1 MHTLNAENRDML
13 KKERQEFI
21 LHQLNLHNKVLS
33 ADLCRNMNV
42 SDDTIRRDLQELSQT
57 GRLIKVHGGA
67 LSKSFHKAFD
77 RQMVYSIDSK
87 HVIAQKTAQL
97 VQNGMYILTA
107 GGTSILEFAK
117 SLDPQ
122 LNATFFTCSLNAAIE
137 FAHHPSIEVV
147 MIGDKVS
154 KDSMLTTGANAVQ
167 TIESIQADL
176 CILGIN
182 SLDTSFGLSENDWE
196 VVQIKKAMIK
206 ASKKT
211 ICIGISEKL
220 NSQQKIKVANMDEID
235 ILITELDPNHP
246 TLAPFKRQGIT
257 IY

>member
-1 MHTLNAENRDML
+1 ML

-21 LHQLNLHNKVLS
+21 LHQLNLHNKILC
-33 ADLCRNMNV
+33 ADLSNKMGV
-42 SDDTIRRDLQELSQT
+42 SDDTIRRDLQELAQDDK
-57 GRLIKVHGGA
+57 LIKVHGGA
-67 LSKSFHKAFD
+67 LSKSFHTAFD
-77 RQMVYSIDSK
+77 RKMVYNLEDK
-87 HVIAQKTAQL
+87 HIIAQKTAAL
-97 VQNGMYILTA
+97 VQSGMYILTS

-117 SLDPQ
+117 SLDPN

-154 KDSMLTTGANAVQ
+154 KDSMLATGASAVQ

-182 SLDTSFGLSENDWE
+182 SLDTQFGLSENDWE

-220 NSQQKIKVANMDEID
+220 NSQQKIKVANLDEID
-235 ILITELDPNHP
+235 ILITELDPEDP
-246 TLAPFKRQGIT
+246 LLLPFKHKGLT

>member
-1 MHTLNAENRDML
+1 ML

-21 LHQLNLHNKVLS
+21 LHQLNLHNKILC
-33 ADLCRNMNV
+33 ADLINKMGV
-42 SDDTIRRDLQELSQT
+42 SDDTIRRDLQELAQQDK
-57 GRLIKVHGGA
+57 LLKVHGGA
-67 LSKSFHKAFD
+67 LSKSFHTAFD
-77 RQMVYSIDSK
+77 REMVYHLEDKNI
-87 HVIAQKTAQL
+87 IAQKTAAL
-97 VQNGMYILTA
+97 VQSGMYILTS

-117 SLDPQ
+117 SLDPN

-154 KDSMLTTGANAVQ
+154 KDSMLTTGASAVQ

-182 SLDTSFGLSENDWE
+182 SLDTQFGLSENDWE

-220 NSQQKIKVANMDEID
+220 NSQQKIKVANLDEID
-235 ILITELDPNHP
+235 ILVTELDPNDP
-246 TLAPFKRQGIT
+246 TLLPFKHKGLT

>member
-1 MHTLNAENRDML
+1 ML

-21 LHQLNLHNKVLS
+21 LHQLNLHNKILC
-33 ADLCRNMNV
+33 ADLSNKMGV
-42 SDDTIRRDLQELSQT
+42 SDDTIRRDLQELAQ
-57 GRLIKVHGGA
+57 GDKLIKVHGGA
-67 LSKSFHKAFD
+67 LSKSFHTAFD
-77 RQMVYSIDSK
+77 RKMVYNLEDK
-87 HVIAQKTAQL
+87 HIIAQKTAALIQS
-97 VQNGMYILTA
+97 GMYILTS
-107 GGTSILEFAK
+107 GGTSILEFAQ
-117 SLDPQ
+117 SLDAN

-147 MIGDKVS
+147 MIGDKVA
-154 KDSMLTTGANAVQ
+154 KDSMLTTGASAVQ

-182 SLDTSFGLSENDWE
+182 SLDTQFGLSENDWE

-220 NSQQKIKVANMDEID
+220 NSQQKIKVANLDEID
-235 ILITELDPNHP
+235 ILITELDPNDP
-246 TLAPFKRQGIT
+246 KLLPFKHKGLT

>member
-1 MHTLNAENRDML
+1 ML

-21 LHQLNLHNKVLS
+21 LHQLDLHNKILC
-33 ADLCRNMNV
+33 ADLSNKMGV
-42 SDDTIRRDLQELSQT
+42 SDDTIRRDLQELAQEDK
-57 GRLIKVHGGA
+57 LIKVHGGA
-67 LSKSFHKAFD
+67 LSKSFHTAFD
-77 RQMVYSIDSK
+77 RKMVYNLEDK
-87 HVIAQKTAQL
+87 HIIAQKTAAL
-97 VQNGMYILTA
+97 VQSGMYILTS

-117 SLDPQ
+117 SLDPN

-154 KDSMLTTGANAVQ
+154 KDSMLTTGASAVQ

-182 SLDTSFGLSENDWE
+182 SLDTQFGLSENDWE

-220 NSQQKIKVANMDEID
+220 NSQQKIKVANLDEID
-235 ILITELDPNHP
+235 ILITELDPNDP
-246 TLAPFKRQGIT
+246 TLLPFKHKGLT

>member
-1 MHTLNAENRDML
+1 ML

-21 LHQLNLHNKVLS
+21 LHQLNLHNKILC
-33 ADLCRNMNV
+33 ADLSNKMGV
-42 SDDTIRRDLQELSQT
+42 SDDTIRRDLQELAQDDK
-57 GRLIKVHGGA
+57 LIKVHGGA
-67 LSKSFHKAFD
+67 LSKSFHTAFD
-77 RQMVYSIDSK
+77 RKMVYNLEDKNI
-87 HVIAQKTAQL
+87 IAQKTAAL
-97 VQNGMYILTA
+97 VQSGMYILTS

-117 SLDPQ
+117 SLDTN

-154 KDSMLTTGANAVQ
+154 KDSMLTTGASAVQ

-182 SLDTSFGLSENDWE
+182 SLDTQFGLSENDWE

-220 NSQQKIKVANMDEID
+220 NSQQKIKVANLDEID
-235 ILITELDPNHP
+235 ILITELDPNDP
-246 TLAPFKRQGIT
+246 VLLPLKQKGLT

>member
-1 MHTLNAENRDML
+1 ML

-21 LHQLNLHNKVLS
+21 LHQLNLHNKILC
-33 ADLCRNMNV
+33 ADLSNKMGV
-42 SDDTIRRDLQELSQT
+42 SDDTIRRDLQELAQDDK
-57 GRLIKVHGGA
+57 LIKVHGGA
-67 LSKSFHKAFD
+67 LSKSFHTAFD
-77 RQMVYSIDSK
+77 RKMVYNLEDK
-87 HVIAQKTAQL
+87 HIIAQKTAAL
-97 VQNGMYILTA
+97 VQSGMYILTS

-117 SLDPQ
+117 SLDSN

-154 KDSMLTTGANAVQ
+154 KDSMLTTGASAVQ

-182 SLDTSFGLSENDWE
+182 SLDTQFGLSENDWE

-220 NSQQKIKVANMDEID
+220 NSQQKIKVANLDEID
-235 ILITELDPNHP
+235 ILITELDPNDP
-246 TLAPFKRQGIT
+246 ILLPFKHKGLT

>member
-1 MHTLNAENRDML
+1 ML

-21 LHQLNLHNKVLS
+21 LHQLNLHNKILC
-33 ADLCRNMNV
+33 ADLSNKMGV
-42 SDDTIRRDLQELSQT
+42 SDDTIRRDLQELALEDK
-57 GRLIKVHGGA
+57 LIKVHGGA
-67 LSKSFHKAFD
+67 LSKSFHTAFD
-77 RQMVYSIDSK
+77 RKMVYNLEDK
-87 HVIAQKTAQL
+87 HIIAQKTAAL
-97 VQNGMYILTA
+97 VQSGMYILTS

-117 SLDPQ
+117 SLDSN
-122 LNATFFTCSLNAAIE
+122 LNATFFTCSINAAIE

-154 KDSMLTTGANAVQ
+154 KDSMLTTGASAVQ

-182 SLDTSFGLSENDWE
+182 SLDTQFGLSENDWE

-220 NSQQKIKVANMDEID
+220 NSQQKIKVANLDEID
-235 ILITELDPNHP
+235 ILITELDPNDP
-246 TLAPFKRQGIT
+246 TLLPFKHKGLT

>member
-1 MHTLNAENRDML
+1 ML
-13 KKERQEFI
+13 KIERQEFI
-21 LHQLNLHNKVLS
+21 LHQLNLHNKILC
-33 ADLCRNMNV
+33 ADLSNKMGV
-42 SDDTIRRDLQELSQT
+42 SDDTIRRDLQELAQEDK
-57 GRLIKVHGGA
+57 LIKVHGGA
-67 LSKSFHKAFD
+67 LSKSFHTAFD
-77 RQMVYSIDSK
+77 RKMVYNLEDK
-87 HVIAQKTAQL
+87 HIIAQKTAGL
-97 VQNGMYILTA
+97 VQSGMYIFTS

-117 SLDPQ
+117 SLEPN

-154 KDSMLTTGANAVQ
+154 KDSMLTTGASAVQ

-182 SLDTSFGLSENDWE
+182 SLDTQFGLSENDWE

-220 NSQQKIKVANMDEID
+220 NSQQKIKVANLDEID
-235 ILITELDPNHP
+235 ILITELDPNDP
-246 TLAPFKRQGIT
+246 RLLPFKHKGLT

>member
-1 MHTLNAENRDML
+1 ML

-21 LHQLNLHNKVLS
+21 LHQLNLHNKILC
-33 ADLCRNMNV
+33 ADLSNMMGV
-42 SDDTIRRDLQELSQT
+42 SDDTIRRDLQELAQEDK
-57 GRLIKVHGGA
+57 LIKVHGGA
-67 LSKSFHKAFD
+67 LSKSFHTAFD
-77 RQMVYSIDSK
+77 RKMVYNLEDKNI
-87 HVIAQKTAQL
+87 IAQKTAAL
-97 VQNGMYILTA
+97 VQSGMYILTS

-117 SLDPQ
+117 SLDPN

-154 KDSMLTTGANAVQ
+154 KDSMLTTGASAMQ

-182 SLDTSFGLSENDWE
+182 SLDTQFGLSENDWE

-220 NSQQKIKVANMDEID
+220 NSQQKIKVANLDEID
-235 ILITELDPNHP
+235 ILITELDPNDSR
-246 TLAPFKRQGIT
+246 LLPFKHKGLT

>member
-1 MHTLNAENRDML
+1 ML

-21 LHQLNLHNKVLS
+21 LHQLNLHNKILC
-33 ADLCRNMNV
+33 ADLSNKMGV
-42 SDDTIRRDLQELSQT
+42 SDDTIRRDLQELAQEDK
-57 GRLIKVHGGA
+57 LIKVHGGA
-67 LSKSFHKAFD
+67 LSKSFHTAFD
-77 RQMVYSIDSK
+77 RKMVYNLEDK
-87 HVIAQKTAQL
+87 HIIAQKTAAL
-97 VQNGMYILTA
+97 VQSGMYILTS

-117 SLDPQ
+117 SLDPN

-154 KDSMLTTGANAVQ
+154 KDSMLTTGASAVQ

-182 SLDTSFGLSENDWE
+182 SLDTQFGLSENDWE

-220 NSQQKIKVANMDEID
+220 NSQQKIKVANLDEID
-235 ILITELDPNHP
+235 ILITELDPEDS
-246 TLAPFKRQGIT
+246 LLLPFKHKGLT

>member
-1 MHTLNAENRDML
+1 ML

-21 LHQLNLHNKVLS
+21 LHQLNLHNKILC
-33 ADLCRNMNV
+33 ADLSNKMGV
-42 SDDTIRRDLQELSQT
+42 SDDTIRRDLQELAQEDK
-57 GRLIKVHGGA
+57 LIKVHGGA
-67 LSKSFHKAFD
+67 LSKSFHTAFD
-77 RQMVYSIDSK
+77 RKMVYNLEDK
-87 HVIAQKTAQL
+87 HIIAQKTAAL
-97 VQNGMYILTA
+97 VQSGMYILTS

-117 SLDPQ
+117 SLDIN

-137 FAHHPSIEVV
+137 FAHHPSIEVI

-154 KDSMLTTGANAVQ
+154 KDSMLTTGASAVQ
-167 TIESIQADL
+167 TIESVQADL

-182 SLDTSFGLSENDWE
+182 SLDTQFGLSENDWE

-220 NSQQKIKVANMDEID
+220 NSQQKIKVANLDEID
-235 ILITELDPNHP
+235 ILITELDPNDP
-246 TLAPFKRQGIT
+246 TLLPFKHKGLT

>member
-1 MHTLNAENRDML
+1 ML

-21 LHQLNLHNKVLS
+21 LHQLNLHNKILC
-33 ADLCRNMNV
+33 ADLSNKMGV
-42 SDDTIRRDLQELSQT
+42 SDDTIRRDLQELVLEDK
-57 GRLIKVHGGA
+57 LIKVHGGA
-67 LSKSFHKAFD
+67 LSKSFHTAFD
-77 RQMVYSIDSK
+77 RKMVYNLEDK
-87 HVIAQKTAQL
+87 HIIAQKTAAL
-97 VQNGMYILTA
+97 VQSGMYILTS

-117 SLDPQ
+117 SLDSN

-154 KDSMLTTGANAVQ
+154 KDSMLTTGARAAQ
-167 TIESIQADL
+167 TIESVQADL

-182 SLDTSFGLSENDWE
+182 SLDTQFGLSENDWE

-220 NSQQKIKVANMDEID
+220 NSQQKIKVANLDEID

-246 TLAPFKRQGIT
+246 TLLPFKHKGLT

>member
-1 MHTLNAENRDML
+1 ML

-21 LHQLNLHNKVLS
+21 LHQLNLHNKILC
-33 ADLCRNMNV
+33 ADLSNMMGV
-42 SDDTIRRDLQELSQT
+42 SDDTIRRDLQELAQEDK
-57 GRLIKVHGGA
+57 LIKVHGGA
-67 LSKSFHKAFD
+67 LSKSFHTAFD
-77 RQMVYSIDSK
+77 RKMVYNLEDK
-87 HVIAQKTAQL
+87 HIIAQKTAAL
-97 VQNGMYILTA
+97 VQSGMYILTS

-117 SLDPQ
+117 SLDPN

-154 KDSMLTTGANAVQ
+154 KDSMLTTGASAMQ

-182 SLDTSFGLSENDWE
+182 SLDTQFGLSENDWE

-220 NSQQKIKVANMDEID
+220 NSQQKIKVANLDEID
-235 ILITELDPNHP
+235 ILITDLDPNDSR
-246 TLAPFKRQGIT
+246 LLPFKHKGLT

>member
-1 MHTLNAENRDML
+1 ML

-21 LHQLNLHNKVLS
+21 LHQLNLHNKILC
-33 ADLCRNMNV
+33 ADLSNKMGV
-42 SDDTIRRDLQELSQT
+42 SDDTIRRDLQELALEDK
-57 GRLIKVHGGA
+57 LIKVHGGA
-67 LSKSFHKAFD
+67 LSKSFHTAFD
-77 RQMVYSIDSK
+77 RKMVYNLEDK
-87 HVIAQKTAQL
+87 HIIAQKTAVL
-97 VQNGMYILTA
+97 VQSGMYILTS

-117 SLDPQ
+117 SLDPN

-154 KDSMLTTGANAVQ
+154 KDSMLTTGASAVQ

-182 SLDTSFGLSENDWE
+182 SLDTQFGLSENDWE

-220 NSQQKIKVANMDEID
+220 NSQQKIKVANLDEID
-235 ILITELDPNHP
+235 ILITELDPNDP
-246 TLAPFKRQGIT
+246 TLLPFKHKGLT

>member
-1 MHTLNAENRDML
+1 ML

-21 LHQLNLHNKVLS
+21 LHQLNLHNKILC
-33 ADLCRNMNV
+33 ADLSNKMGV
-42 SDDTIRRDLQELSQT
+42 SDDTIRRDLQELALEDK
-57 GRLIKVHGGA
+57 LIKVHGGA
-67 LSKSFHKAFD
+67 LSKSFHTAFD
-77 RQMVYSIDSK
+77 RKMVYNLEDK
-87 HVIAQKTAQL
+87 HIIAQKTAAL
-97 VQNGMYILTA
+97 VQSGMYILTS

-117 SLDPQ
+117 SLDSN

-147 MIGDKVS
+147 MIGDNVS
-154 KDSMLTTGANAVQ
+154 KDSMLTTGASAVQ

-182 SLDTSFGLSENDWE
+182 SLDTQFGLSENDWE

-220 NSQQKIKVANMDEID
+220 NSQQKIKVANLDEID

-246 TLAPFKRQGIT
+246 TLLPFKHKGLT

>member
-1 MHTLNAENRDML
+1 ML

-21 LHQLNLHNKVLS
+21 LHQLNLHNKILC
-33 ADLCRNMNV
+33 ADLSNKMGV
-42 SDDTIRRDLQELSQT
+42 SDDTIRRDLQELAQDDK
-57 GRLIKVHGGA
+57 LIKVHGGA
-67 LSKSFHKAFD
+67 LSKSFHTAFD
-77 RQMVYSIDSK
+77 RKMVYNLEDKNI
-87 HVIAQKTAQL
+87 IAQKTAAL
-97 VQNGMYILTA
+97 VQSGMYILTS

-117 SLDPQ
+117 SLDTN

-137 FAHHPSIEVV
+137 FAHHPSIEVI

-154 KDSMLTTGANAVQ
+154 KDSMLTTGASAVQ

-182 SLDTSFGLSENDWE
+182 SLDTQFGLSENDWE

-220 NSQQKIKVANMDEID
+220 NSQQKIKVANLDEID
-235 ILITELDPNHP
+235 ILITELDPNDP
-246 TLAPFKRQGIT
+246 ILLPFKHKGLT

>member
-1 MHTLNAENRDML
+1 ML

-21 LHQLNLHNKVLS
+21 LHQLNLHNKILS
-33 ADLCRNMNV
+33 ADLSNKMGV
-42 SDDTIRRDLQELSQT
+42 SDDTIRRDLQELAQEDK
-57 GRLIKVHGGA
+57 LIKVHGGA
-67 LSKSFHKAFD
+67 LSKSFHTAFD
-77 RQMVYSIDSK
+77 RKMVYNLEDK
-87 HVIAQKTAQL
+87 HIIAQKTAAL
-97 VQNGMYILTA
+97 VQSGMYILTS

-117 SLDPQ
+117 SLDPN

-154 KDSMLTTGANAVQ
+154 KDSMLTTGASAVQ

-182 SLDTSFGLSENDWE
+182 SLDTQFGLSENDWE

-220 NSQQKIKVANMDEID
+220 NSQQKIKVANLDEID
-235 ILITELDPNHP
+235 ILITELDPEDS
-246 TLAPFKRQGIT
+246 LLLPFKHKGLT

>member
-1 MHTLNAENRDML
+1 ML

-21 LHQLNLHNKVLS
+21 LHQLNLHNKILCVDLS
-33 ADLCRNMNV
+33 NKMGV
-42 SDDTIRRDLQELSQT
+42 SDDTIRRDLQELAQQDKI
-57 GRLIKVHGGA
+57 IKVHGGA
-67 LSKSFHKAFD
+67 LSKSFHTAFD
-77 RQMVYSIDSK
+77 REMVYNLEDK
-87 HVIAQKTAQL
+87 HIIAQKAATL
-97 VQNGMYILTA
+97 VQSGMYILTS

-117 SLDPQ
+117 SLDPN
-122 LNATFFTCSLNAAIE
+122 LNVTFFTCSLNAAIE

-154 KDSMLTTGANAVQ
+154 KDSMLTTGASAVQ

-176 CILGIN
+176 CIMGIN
-182 SLDTSFGLSENDWE
+182 SLDAQFGLSENDWE

-220 NSQQKIKVANMDEID
+220 NSQQKIKVANLDEID
-235 ILITELDPNHP
+235 ILITELDPNDP
-246 TLAPFKRQGIT
+246 RLLPFKHKGLT

>member
-1 MHTLNAENRDML
+1 ML

-21 LHQLNLHNKVLS
+21 LHQLNLHNKILC
-33 ADLCRNMNV
+33 ADLSNKMGV
-42 SDDTIRRDLQELSQT
+42 SDDTIRRDLQELAQEDK
-57 GRLIKVHGGA
+57 LIKVHGGA
-67 LSKSFHKAFD
+67 LSKSFHTAFD
-77 RQMVYSIDSK
+77 RKMVYNLEDK
-87 HVIAQKTAQL
+87 HIIAQKTAAL
-97 VQNGMYILTA
+97 VQSGMYILTS

-117 SLDPQ
+117 SLDTN

-154 KDSMLTTGANAVQ
+154 KDSMLTTGASAVQ

-182 SLDTSFGLSENDWE
+182 SLDTQFGLSENDWE

-220 NSQQKIKVANMDEID
+220 NSQQKIKVANLDEID
-235 ILITELDPNHP
+235 ILITELDPNDP
-246 TLAPFKRQGIT
+246 RLLPFKHKGLT

>member
-1 MHTLNAENRDML
+1 ML

-21 LHQLNLHNKVLS
+21 LHQLNLHNKILC
-33 ADLCRNMNV
+33 ADLSNKMGV
-42 SDDTIRRDLQELSQT
+42 SDDTIRRDLQELALEDK
-57 GRLIKVHGGA
+57 LIKVHGGA
-67 LSKSFHKAFD
+67 LSKSFHTAFD
-77 RQMVYSIDSK
+77 RKMVYNLEDK
-87 HVIAQKTAQL
+87 HIIAQKTAAL
-97 VQNGMYILTA
+97 VQSGMYILTS

-117 SLDPQ
+117 SLDSN

-154 KDSMLTTGANAVQ
+154 KDSMLTTGASAMQ

-182 SLDTSFGLSENDWE
+182 SLDTQFGLSENDWE

-220 NSQQKIKVANMDEID
+220 NSQQKIKVANLDEID
-235 ILITELDPNHP
+235 ILITELDPNDP
-246 TLAPFKRQGIT
+246 TLLPFKHKGLT

>member
-1 MHTLNAENRDML
+1 ML

-21 LHQLNLHNKVLS
+21 LHQLNLHNKILC
-33 ADLCRNMNV
+33 ADLSDMMDV
-42 SDDTIRRDLQELSQT
+42 SDDTIRRDLQELAQEEK
-57 GRLIKVHGGA
+57 LIKVHGGA
-67 LSKSFHKAFD
+67 LSKSFHTAFD
-77 RQMVYSIDSK
+77 RKMVYNLEDKNI
-87 HVIAQKTAQL
+87 IAQKTAAL
-97 VQNGMYILTA
+97 VQSGMYILTS

-117 SLDPQ
+117 SLDPN

-154 KDSMLTTGANAVQ
+154 KDSMLTTGASAVQ

-182 SLDTSFGLSENDWE
+182 SLDTQFGLSENDWE

-220 NSQQKIKVANMDEID
+220 NSQQKIKVANLDEID
-235 ILITELDPNHP
+235 ILITELDPNDP
-246 TLAPFKRQGIT
+246 KLLPFKHKGLT

>member
-1 MHTLNAENRDML
+1 ML

-21 LHQLNLHNKVLS
+21 LHQLNLHNKILC
-33 ADLCRNMNV
+33 ADLSNMMGV
-42 SDDTIRRDLQELSQT
+42 SDDTIRRDLQELAQEEK
-57 GRLIKVHGGA
+57 LIKVHGGA
-67 LSKSFHKAFD
+67 LSKSFHTAFD
-77 RQMVYSIDSK
+77 RKMVYNLEDKNI
-87 HVIAQKTAQL
+87 IAQKTAAL
-97 VQNGMYILTA
+97 VQSGMYILTS

-117 SLDPQ
+117 SLDPN

-154 KDSMLTTGANAVQ
+154 KDSMLTTGASAVQ
-167 TIESIQADL
+167 TIESVQADL

-182 SLDTSFGLSENDWE
+182 SLDTQFGLSENDWE

-206 ASKKT
+206 ASQKT

-220 NSQQKIKVANMDEID
+220 NSQQKIKVANLDEID
-235 ILITELDPNHP
+235 ILITELDPNDSR
-246 TLAPFKRQGIT
+246 LLPFKHKGLT

>member
-1 MHTLNAENRDML
+1 ML

-21 LHQLNLHNKVLS
+21 LHQLNLHNKILC
-33 ADLCRNMNV
+33 ADLSNKMGV
-42 SDDTIRRDLQELSQT
+42 SDDTIRRDLQELAQDDK
-57 GRLIKVHGGA
+57 LIKVHGGA
-67 LSKSFHKAFD
+67 LSKSFHTAFD
-77 RQMVYSIDSK
+77 RKMVYNLEDKNI
-87 HVIAQKTAQL
+87 IAQKTATL
-97 VQNGMYILTA
+97 VQSGMYILTS

-117 SLDPQ
+117 SLDSN

-147 MIGDKVS
+147 MIGDKDS
-154 KDSMLTTGANAVQ
+154 KDSMLTTGASAVQ

-182 SLDTSFGLSENDWE
+182 SLDTQFGLSENDWE

-220 NSQQKIKVANMDEID
+220 NSQQKIKVANLDEID
-235 ILITELDPNHP
+235 ILITELDPNDP
-246 TLAPFKRQGIT
+246 ILLPFKHKGLT

>member
-1 MHTLNAENRDML
+1 ML

-21 LHQLNLHNKVLS
+21 LHQLNLHNKILC
-33 ADLCRNMNV
+33 ADLSNKMGV
-42 SDDTIRRDLQELSQT
+42 SDDTIRRDLQELAQEEK
-57 GRLIKVHGGA
+57 LIKVHGGA
-67 LSKSFHKAFD
+67 LSKSFHTAFD
-77 RQMVYSIDSK
+77 RKMVYNLEDK
-87 HVIAQKTAQL
+87 HIIAQKTAAL
-97 VQNGMYILTA
+97 VQSGMYILTS

-117 SLDPQ
+117 SLDTN

-154 KDSMLTTGANAVQ
+154 KDSMLTTGASAVQ

-182 SLDTSFGLSENDWE
+182 SLDTQFGLSENDWE

-220 NSQQKIKVANMDEID
+220 NSQQKIKVANLDEID
-235 ILITELDPNHP
+235 ILITELDPNDP
-246 TLAPFKRQGIT
+246 ILLPFKHKGLT

>member
-1 MHTLNAENRDML
+1 ML

-21 LHQLNLHNKVLS
+21 LHQLNLHNKILC
-33 ADLCRNMNV
+33 ADLSNMMGV
-42 SDDTIRRDLQELSQT
+42 SDDTIRRDLQELAQEDK
-57 GRLIKVHGGA
+57 LIKVHGGA
-67 LSKSFHKAFD
+67 LSKSFHTAFD
-77 RQMVYSIDSK
+77 RKMVYNLEDK
-87 HVIAQKTAQL
+87 HIIAQKTAAL
-97 VQNGMYILTA
+97 VQSGMYILTS

-117 SLDPQ
+117 SLDPN

-154 KDSMLTTGANAVQ
+154 KDSMLTTGASAVQ

-182 SLDTSFGLSENDWE
+182 SLDTQFGLSENDWE

-220 NSQQKIKVANMDEID
+220 NSQQKIKVANLDEID
-235 ILITELDPNHP
+235 ILITELDPNDSR
-246 TLAPFKRQGIT
+246 LLPFKHKGLT

>member
-1 MHTLNAENRDML
+1 ML

-21 LHQLNLHNKVLS
+21 LHQLNLHNKILC
-33 ADLCRNMNV
+33 ADLSNKMGV
-42 SDDTIRRDLQELSQT
+42 SDDTIRRDLQELALEDK
-57 GRLIKVHGGA
+57 LIKVHGGA
-67 LSKSFHKAFD
+67 LSKSFHTAFD
-77 RQMVYSIDSK
+77 RKMVYNLEDK
-87 HVIAQKTAQL
+87 HIIAQKTAAL
-97 VQNGMYILTA
+97 VQSGMYILTS
-107 GGTSILEFAK
+107 GGTSMLEFAK
-117 SLDPQ
+117 SLDSN

-154 KDSMLTTGANAVQ
+154 KDSMLTTGASAVQ

-182 SLDTSFGLSENDWE
+182 SLDTQFGLSENDWE

-220 NSQQKIKVANMDEID
+220 NSQQKIKVANLDEID

-246 TLAPFKRQGIT
+246 SLLPFKHKGLT

>member
-1 MHTLNAENRDML
+1 ML

-21 LHQLNLHNKVLS
+21 LHQLNLHNKVLC
-33 ADLCRNMNV
+33 ADLGHMMGV
-42 SDDTIRRDLQELSQT
+42 SDDTIRRDLQELAQEEK
-57 GRLIKVHGGA
+57 LIKVHGGA
-67 LSKSFHKAFD
+67 LSKSFHTAFD
-77 RQMVYSIDSK
+77 RKMVYNLEDK
-87 HVIAQKTAQL
+87 HIIAQKTAAL
-97 VQNGMYILTA
+97 VQSGMYILTS

-117 SLDPQ
+117 SLDPN

-154 KDSMLTTGANAVQ
+154 KDSMLTTGASAVQ

-182 SLDTSFGLSENDWE
+182 SLDTQFGLSENDWE

-220 NSQQKIKVANMDEID
+220 NSQQKIKVANLDEID
-235 ILITELDPNHP
+235 ILITELDPNDP
-246 TLAPFKRQGIT
+246 TLLPFKHKGLT

>member
-1 MHTLNAENRDML
+1 ML

-21 LHQLNLHNKVLS
+21 LHQLNLHNKILC
-33 ADLCRNMNV
+33 ADLSNKMGV
-42 SDDTIRRDLQELSQT
+42 SDDTIRRDLQELAQEDK
-57 GRLIKVHGGA
+57 LIKVHGGA
-67 LSKSFHKAFD
+67 LSKSFHTAFD
-77 RQMVYSIDSK
+77 RKMVYNLEDKNI
-87 HVIAQKTAQL
+87 IAQKTAAL
-97 VQNGMYILTA
+97 VQSGMYILTS

-117 SLDPQ
+117 SLDTN
-122 LNATFFTCSLNAAIE
+122 LNATFFTCSVKAAIE

-147 MIGDKVS
+147 MIGDKVA
-154 KDSMLTTGANAVQ
+154 KDSMLTTGASAVQ

-182 SLDTSFGLSENDWE
+182 SLDTQFGLSENDWE

-220 NSQQKIKVANMDEID
+220 NSQQKIKVANLDEID
-235 ILITELDPNHP
+235 ILITELDPNDP
-246 TLAPFKRQGIT
+246 ILLPFKHKGLT

>member
-1 MHTLNAENRDML
+1 ML

-21 LHQLNLHNKVLS
+21 LHQLDLHNKILC
-33 ADLCRNMNV
+33 ADLSNKMGV
-42 SDDTIRRDLQELSQT
+42 SDDTIRRDLQELAQEDK
-57 GRLIKVHGGA
+57 LIKVHGGA
-67 LSKSFHKAFD
+67 LSKSFHTAFD
-77 RQMVYSIDSK
+77 RKMVYNLEDK
-87 HVIAQKTAQL
+87 HIIAQKTAAL
-97 VQNGMYILTA
+97 VQSGMYILTS

-117 SLDPQ
+117 SLDPN

-154 KDSMLTTGANAVQ
+154 KDSMLTTGASAVQ

-182 SLDTSFGLSENDWE
+182 SLDTQFGLSENDWE

-220 NSQQKIKVANMDEID
+220 NSQQKIKVANLDEID
-235 ILITELDPNHP
+235 ILITELDPEDS
-246 TLAPFKRQGIT
+246 LLLPFKHKGLT

>member
-1 MHTLNAENRDML
+1 ML

-21 LHQLNLHNKVLS
+21 LHQLNLHNKILC
-33 ADLCRNMNV
+33 ADLSNKMGV
-42 SDDTIRRDLQELSQT
+42 SDDTIRRDLQELAQQDK
-57 GRLIKVHGGA
+57 LLKVHGGA
-67 LSKSFHKAFD
+67 LSKSFHTAFD
-77 RQMVYSIDSK
+77 REMVYHLEDKNI
-87 HVIAQKTAQL
+87 IAQKTAAL
-97 VQNGMYILTA
+97 VQSGMYILTS

-117 SLDPQ
+117 SLDPN

-154 KDSMLTTGANAVQ
+154 KDAMLTTGASAVQ
-167 TIESIQADL
+167 TIETIQADL

-182 SLDTSFGLSENDWE
+182 SLDTQFGLSENDWE

-220 NSQQKIKVANMDEID
+220 NSQQKIKVANLDEID
-235 ILITELDPNHP
+235 ILITELDPNDP
-246 TLAPFKRQGIT
+246 TLLPFKHKGLT

>member
-1 MHTLNAENRDML
+1 ML

-21 LHQLNLHNKVLS
+21 LHQLNLHNKILC
-33 ADLCRNMNV
+33 ADLSNMMGV
-42 SDDTIRRDLQELSQT
+42 SDDTIRRDLQELAQEDK
-57 GRLIKVHGGA
+57 LIKVHGGA
-67 LSKSFHKAFD
+67 LSKSFHTAFD
-77 RQMVYSIDSK
+77 RKMVYNLEDKNI
-87 HVIAQKTAQL
+87 IAQKTAAL
-97 VQNGMYILTA
+97 VQSGMYILTS

-117 SLDPQ
+117 SLDPN

-154 KDSMLTTGANAVQ
+154 KDSMLTTGASAVQ

-182 SLDTSFGLSENDWE
+182 SLDTQFGLSENDWE

-220 NSQQKIKVANMDEID
+220 NSQQKIKVANLDEID
-235 ILITELDPNHP
+235 ILITELDPNDSR
-246 TLAPFKRQGIT
+246 LLPFKHKGLT

>member
-1 MHTLNAENRDML
+1 ML

-21 LHQLNLHNKVLS
+21 LHQLNLHNKILC
-33 ADLCRNMNV
+33 ADLSNKMGV
-42 SDDTIRRDLQELSQT
+42 SDDTIRRDLQELALEDK
-57 GRLIKVHGGA
+57 LIKVHGGA
-67 LSKSFHKAFD
+67 LSKSFHTAFD
-77 RQMVYSIDSK
+77 RKMVYNLEDK
-87 HVIAQKTAQL
+87 HIIAQKTAAL
-97 VQNGMYILTA
+97 VQSGMYILTS

-117 SLDPQ
+117 SLDSN

-154 KDSMLTTGANAVQ
+154 KDSMLTTGASAVQ

-182 SLDTSFGLSENDWE
+182 SLDTQFGLSENDWE

-220 NSQQKIKVANMDEID
+220 NSQQKIKVANLDEID
-235 ILITELDPNHP
+235 ILITELDPKDP
-246 TLAPFKRQGIT
+246 TLLPFKHKGLT

>member
-1 MHTLNAENRDML
+1 ML

-21 LHQLNLHNKVLS
+21 LHQLNLHNKILC
-33 ADLCRNMNV
+33 ADLSNMMGV
-42 SDDTIRRDLQELSQT
+42 SDDTIRRDLQELAQEDK
-57 GRLIKVHGGA
+57 LIKVHGGA
-67 LSKSFHKAFD
+67 LSKSFHTAFD
-77 RQMVYSIDSK
+77 RKMVYNLEDK
-87 HVIAQKTAQL
+87 HIIAQKTAAL
-97 VQNGMYILTA
+97 VQSGMYILTS

-117 SLDPQ
+117 SLDPN

-154 KDSMLTTGANAVQ
+154 KDSMLTTGASAVQ

-182 SLDTSFGLSENDWE
+182 SLDTQFGLSENDWE

-220 NSQQKIKVANMDEID
+220 NSQQKIKVANLDEID
-235 ILITELDPNHP
+235 ILITELDPNDSK
-246 TLAPFKRQGIT
+246 LLPFKHKGLT

>member
-1 MHTLNAENRDML
+1 ML

-21 LHQLNLHNKVLS
+21 LHQLNLHNKILC
-33 ADLCRNMNV
+33 ADLSNKMGV
-42 SDDTIRRDLQELSQT
+42 SDDTIRRDLQELAQDEK
-57 GRLIKVHGGA
+57 LIKVHGGA
-67 LSKSFHKAFD
+67 LSKSFHTAFD
-77 RQMVYSIDSK
+77 RKMVYNLEDK
-87 HVIAQKTAQL
+87 HIIAQKTAAL
-97 VQNGMYILTA
+97 VQSGMYILTS

-117 SLDPQ
+117 SLDPN

-154 KDSMLTTGANAVQ
+154 KDSMLTTGASAVQ

-182 SLDTSFGLSENDWE
+182 SLDTQFGLSENDWE

-220 NSQQKIKVANMDEID
+220 NSQQKIKVANLDEID
-235 ILITELDPNHP
+235 ILITELDPEDP
-246 TLAPFKRQGIT
+246 ILLPFKNKGLT

>member
-1 MHTLNAENRDML
+1 ML

-21 LHQLNLHNKVLS
+21 LHQLNLHNKILC
-33 ADLCRNMNV
+33 ADLSNKMGV
-42 SDDTIRRDLQELSQT
+42 SDDTIRRDLQELALEDK
-57 GRLIKVHGGA
+57 LIKVHGGA
-67 LSKSFHKAFD
+67 LSKSFHTAFD
-77 RQMVYSIDSK
+77 RKMVYNLEDK
-87 HVIAQKTAQL
+87 HIIAQKTAAL
-97 VQNGMYILTA
+97 VQSGMYILTS

-117 SLDPQ
+117 SLDSN

-147 MIGDKVS
+147 MIGDKVA
-154 KDSMLTTGANAVQ
+154 KDSMLTTGASAVQ

-182 SLDTSFGLSENDWE
+182 SLDTQFGLSENDWE

-220 NSQQKIKVANMDEID
+220 NSQQKIKVANLDEID
-235 ILITELDPNHP
+235 ILITELDPNDP
-246 TLAPFKRQGIT
+246 KLLPFKHKGLT

>member
-1 MHTLNAENRDML
+1 ML

-21 LHQLNLHNKVLS
+21 LHQLNLHNKVLC
-33 ADLCRNMNV
+33 ADLSNKMEV
-42 SDDTIRRDLQELSQT
+42 SDDTIRRDLQELAQQEK
-57 GRLIKVHGGA
+57 LIKVHGGA
-67 LSKSFHKAFD
+67 LSKSFHTAFD
-77 RQMVYSIDSK
+77 REMVYNLEHK
-87 HVIAQKTAQL
+87 HIIAKKTATL
-97 VQNGMYILTA
+97 VQSGMYILTS

-117 SLDPQ
+117 SLDPT

-147 MIGDKVS
+147 MIGDKIS
-154 KDSMLTTGANAVQ
+154 KDAMLTTGASAVQ
-167 TIESIQADL
+167 TIESVQADL

-182 SLDTSFGLSENDWE
+182 SLDTQFGLSENDWE

-220 NSQQKIKVANMDEID
+220 NSQQKIKVANLDEID
-235 ILITELDPNHP
+235 ILITELDPNDPKLLPYKH
-246 TLAPFKRQGIT
+246 QGLT

>member
-1 MHTLNAENRDML
+1 ML

-21 LHQLNLHNKVLS
+21 LHQLNLHNKILC
-33 ADLCRNMNV
+33 ADLSNKMGV
-42 SDDTIRRDLQELSQT
+42 SDDTIRRDLQELALEDK
-57 GRLIKVHGGA
+57 LIKVHGGA
-67 LSKSFHKAFD
+67 LSKSFHTAFD
-77 RQMVYSIDSK
+77 RKMVYNLEDK
-87 HVIAQKTAQL
+87 HIIAQKTAEL
-97 VQNGMYILTA
+97 VQSGMYILTS

-117 SLDPQ
+117 SLDSN

-154 KDSMLTTGANAVQ
+154 KDSMLTTGASAVQ

-182 SLDTSFGLSENDWE
+182 SLDTQFGLSENDWE

-220 NSQQKIKVANMDEID
+220 NSQQKIKVANLDEID

-246 TLAPFKRQGIT
+246 SLLPFKHKGLT

>member
-1 MHTLNAENRDML
+1 ML

-21 LHQLNLHNKVLS
+21 LHQLNLHNKILC
-33 ADLCRNMNV
+33 ADLSNMMGV
-42 SDDTIRRDLQELSQT
+42 SDDTIRRDLQELAQEDK
-57 GRLIKVHGGA
+57 LIKVHGGA
-67 LSKSFHKAFD
+67 LNKSFHTAFD
-77 RQMVYSIDSK
+77 RKMVYNLEDK
-87 HVIAQKTAQL
+87 HIIAQKTAAL
-97 VQNGMYILTA
+97 VQSGMYIITS

-117 SLDPQ
+117 SLDPN

-154 KDSMLTTGANAVQ
+154 KDSMLTTGASAVQ

-182 SLDTSFGLSENDWE
+182 SLDTQFGLSENDWE

-220 NSQQKIKVANMDEID
+220 NSQQKIKVANLDEID
-235 ILITELDPNHP
+235 ILITELDPNDP
-246 TLAPFKRQGIT
+246 TLLPFKHKGLT

>member
-1 MHTLNAENRDML
+1 ML

-21 LHQLNLHNKVLS
+21 LHQLNLHNKILC
-33 ADLCRNMNV
+33 ADLSNMMGV
-42 SDDTIRRDLQELSQT
+42 SDDTIRRDLQELAQEDK
-57 GRLIKVHGGA
+57 LIKVHGGA
-67 LSKSFHKAFD
+67 LSKSFHTAFD
-77 RQMVYSIDSK
+77 RKMVYNLEDK
-87 HVIAQKTAQL
+87 HIIAQKTAAL
-97 VQNGMYILTA
+97 VQSGMYILTS

-117 SLDPQ
+117 SLDPN

-154 KDSMLTTGANAVQ
+154 KDSMLTTGASAMQ

-182 SLDTSFGLSENDWE
+182 SLDTQFGLSENDWE

-220 NSQQKIKVANMDEID
+220 NSQQKIKVANLDEID
-235 ILITELDPNHP
+235 ILITELDPNDP
-246 TLAPFKRQGIT
+246 TLLPFKHKGLT

>member
-1 MHTLNAENRDML
+1 ML

-21 LHQLNLHNKVLS
+21 LHQLNLHNKILC
-33 ADLCRNMNV
+33 ADLSNKMGV
-42 SDDTIRRDLQELSQT
+42 SDDTIRRDLQELAQEDK
-57 GRLIKVHGGA
+57 LIKVHGGA
-67 LSKSFHKAFD
+67 LSKSFHTAFD
-77 RQMVYSIDSK
+77 RKMVYNLGDK
-87 HVIAQKTAQL
+87 HIIAQKTAAL
-97 VQNGMYILTA
+97 VQSGMYILTS

-117 SLDPQ
+117 SLDSN

-154 KDSMLTTGANAVQ
+154 KDSMLTTGASAVQ

-182 SLDTSFGLSENDWE
+182 SLDTQFGLSENDWE

-220 NSQQKIKVANMDEID
+220 NSQQKIKVANLDEID
-235 ILITELDPNHP
+235 ILITELDPNDP
-246 TLAPFKRQGIT
+246 ILLPFKHKGLT